1 MDSNLQ
7 QTKSGGISASTLKF
21 IAIIG
26 MSMDHTGIVFGDYM
40 PLWAKIMLFAFGG
53 LTFPTMAYLLVEGY
67 RHTSDFKRYALRLL
81 VFALISVLPFMWAMH
96 SPGLNVI
103 FTLLLG
109 LLTLHLYD
117 HMKNRTAFWFVFAF
131 FIVISVIMDWSL
143 MGVPMVLLYYVLEGK
158 WKRVIIP
165 ALFPIGFAL
174 SELVVGLLFFPSI
187 TQALPSIAFACVG
200 CSLTIPLLAAYN
212 GKRGRPV
219 KYLFYIYYPGH
230 LLILAILRGILVNDW
245 ALF

>member
-26 MSMDHTGIVFGDYM
+26 MTMDHTGIVFGDYM
-40 PLWAKIMLFAFGG
+40 PLWAKIILFAFGG

-143 MGVPMVLLYYVLEGK
+143 MGVPMVLLYYVLDGK

>member
-26 MSMDHTGIVFGDYM
+26 MTMDHTGIVFGDYM
-40 PLWAKIMLFAFGG
+40 PLWAKIILFAFGG

-103 FTLLLG
+103 FRLLLG

-143 MGVPMVLLYYVLEGK
+143 MGVPMVLLYYVLDGK

>member
-1 MDSNLQ
+1 
-7 QTKSGGISASTLKF
+7 
-21 IAIIG
+21 
-26 MSMDHTGIVFGDYM
+26 M
-40 PLWAKIMLFAFGG
+40 PLWAKIILFAFGG

-143 MGVPMVLLYYVLEGK
+143 MGVPMVLLYYVLDGK